1 MRNPNRVADKR
12 RREAKGEQGGG
23 NPYDA
28 IVIYNSAGSST
39 MQYAQWIADELDCD
53 IVPYSRK
60 YLAYASLYR
69 NVIFGGWLRAAEI
82 TRLMM
87 LRQNES
93 NFDLRSKNVVVFGVG
108 VGPDDDPEYVE
119 LLCEANGIDNL
130 YFLPGKYD
138 PAKANASAKASLKA
152 MQSSMYTHYSEETAE
167 LIRSRLENGY
177 DGMSRMRIQPI
188 IDNVKATAHE
198 E

>member
-1 MRNPNRVADKR
+1 MRNQNRVADKR
-12 RREAKGEQGGG
+12 RRQAKGENCG

-28 IVIYNSAGSST
+28 IVIYNSAGGST

-60 YLAYASLYR
+60 YLSYASLYR

-82 TRLMM
+82 TRLML

-93 NFDLRSKNVVVFGVG
+93 NFDLRSKNVVVYAVG
-108 VGPDDDPEYVE
+108 VGPEDDPEYVR
-119 LLCEANGIDNL
+119 LLSDANGIDNL

-138 PAKANASAKASLKA
+138 PAKASVSTKASLKA
-152 MQSSMYTHYSEETAE
+152 MQETMYTHYDDETAA
-167 LIRSRLENGY
+167 LIRGRLENGY
-177 DGMSRMRIQPI
+177 DGVDKSRIQPI